1 MNDPDAYN
9 FDPRSLLINILTM
22 FANMSGEETF
32 LRHVVSDTRSYKTET
47 FDKAVRILGDPKKG
61 IVIADQDKRERFEGM
76 VARMKEMK
84 NLIDEEEVGATG
96 LS

>member
-1 MNDPDAYN
+1 
-9 FDPRSLLINILTM
+9 
-22 FANMSGEETF
+22 MSDEETF

-61 IVIADQDKRERFEGM
+61 IVIAEQDKRERFEGM

-84 NLIDEEEVGATG
+84 NLIDEEEVGGTG
-96 LS
+96 HSYCFFRGCMMMLLKNSLTP